1 MLTVL
6 SPKCHLILCQH
17 QSGFYSDPSNDNRGY
32 MQEDTESQI
41 IFSID
46 VNMDDVCD
54 SETEW
59 TITNILTSE
68 IVKRTGNG
76 YEK

>member
-1 MLTVL
+1 MLTVS
-6 SPKCHLILCQH
+6 SPKCHFIFCQY
-17 QSGFYSDPSNDNRGY
+17 QSGFYSDPINDNRGC
-32 MQEDTESQI
+32 MQEDTDSQI

-46 VNMDDVCD
+46 VNTDDAWD

-59 TITNILTSE
+59 TFTNMLTSE